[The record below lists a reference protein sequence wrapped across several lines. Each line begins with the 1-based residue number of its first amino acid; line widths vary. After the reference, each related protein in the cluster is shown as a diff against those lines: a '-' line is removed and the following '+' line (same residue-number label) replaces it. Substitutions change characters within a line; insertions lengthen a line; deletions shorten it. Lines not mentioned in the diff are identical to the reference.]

1 MSSSPN
7 LRTVARM
14 NKLGI
19 ELKTLARFVL
29 ACQSPSISDTAAL
42 LQQTPSALSIAF
54 HGLEERLGI
63 KLFAQQGR
71 YLGLLPS
78 AFWLFRY
85 ASRLLYLESFARRS
99 AGAEKEAP
107 KERETDR
114 LVVRLDLSF
123 AIGRFSKALL
133 NAQQEMLQCHPDT
146 LVEWYFAAPADDY
159 ELLSSGSWL
168 AQAGA
173 GGTEVVDIF
182 YAPDGALAAGSVHLC
197 DDPWIATGTLG
208 RSMEGTGTNTP
219 LTALKMRPPLVQAL
233 KGHAKAG
240 HVRGRLRFVDLEPA
254 ELGQVL
260 ADQPNACIVMPQS
273 LLADRMGLPR
283 VETTSLDIP
292 LVSKVIG
299 VVQRGHGRAAGA
311 RDRTNSRGQAFLE
324 ILRDNLAGEE
334 RNASFSPQMTMR
346 QLHYF
351 NLVSQSGGISAA
363 ARAAKVAQSSLS
375 SQMKVLEAAV
385 GTPLVDRGGEG
396 TVLSIAGS
404 RMLPFT
410 AAIESLHDRILRTA
424 TDVAAHTQA
433 SVAIGTLP
441 SSGHDSVLTERVAQA
456 VTAIAARHP
465 NWRLQISEGSNT
477 VLHDK
482 VRAGELNLA
491 IVGMVKPRF
500 ARISLGPSEPLSVV
514 AHPGIDLGEDAEIS
528 LETVCRLPLVLGTKF
543 LSIHQT
549 LVEAMGERNLQLVP
563 AIEVGSLALAIA
575 MVRRAPL
582 CTVLPAS
589 SVRQDLKTGTLI
601 ARPIRHDEL
610 AGRLSVIF
618 AADRTLSSA
627 ERTIVQELITVF
639 RTPNEQIAPAETDE
653 LVIAGN

>member
-1 MSSSPN
+1 M
-7 LRTVARM
+7 
-14 NKLGI
+14 
-19 ELKTLARFVL
+19 
-29 ACQSPSISDTAAL
+29 
-42 LQQTPSALSIAF
+42 
-54 HGLEERLGI
+54 LER
-63 KLFAQQGR
+63 
-71 YLGLLPS
+71 
-78 AFWLFRY
+78 
-85 ASRLLYLESFARRS
+85 
-99 AGAEKEAP
+99 
-107 KERETDR
+107 
-114 LVVRLDLSF
+114 
-123 AIGRFSKALL
+123 
-133 NAQQEMLQCHPDT
+133 HPGT
-146 LVEWYFAAPADDY
+146 FVEWYFAAPADDY
-159 ELLSSGSWL
+159 ELLSPSSWF

-173 GGTEVVDIF
+173 GRTEVVDIA
-182 YAPDGALAAGSVHLC
+182 YAADGPLSGNAVHLF
-197 DDPWIATGTLG
+197 DDPWIATGAPG
-208 RSMEGTGTNTP
+208 RSMDAAGSGTP
-219 LTALKMRPPLVQAL
+219 LMALKMRPPLVQSL
-233 KGHAKAG
+233 KGHMKAG
-240 HVRGRLRFVDLEPA
+240 HVWPRLRFLDLEPA

-273 LLADRMGLPR
+273 LIAERMGLPR
-283 VETTSLDIP
+283 LETVPLDVP
-292 LVSKVIG
+292 LVSKLVG
-299 VVQRGHGRAAGA
+299 TVERNARGRDQQAAGSG
-311 RDRTNSRGQAFLE
+311 RIFLE
-324 ILRDNLAGEE
+324 ILRSHLAGEE

-375 SQMKVLEAAV
+375 SQMKGLEAAV
-385 GTPLVDRGGEG
+385 GAPLVDRGGEG
-396 TVLSIAGS
+396 TVLSSAGS
-404 RMLPFT
+404 RILPFT
-410 AAIESLHDRILRTA
+410 AAIETLHDRILRTA
-424 TDVAAHTQA
+424 TDIAAHTQA

-456 VTAIAARHP
+456 VTAVAARHP
-465 NWRLQISEGSNT
+465 NWRLQVSEGSNT

-514 AHPGIDLGEDAEIS
+514 ANPAIDLGEEAEIS
-528 LETVCRLPLVLGTKF
+528 LEAVCRLPLVLGTKF

-549 LVEAMGERNLQLVP
+549 LVEAMSERNLQLAP
-563 AIEVGSLALAIA
+563 AFEVGSLALAIA

-589 SVRQDLKTGTLI
+589 SVRQDLKAGTLI

-639 RTPNEQIAPAETDE
+639 RASAGQSLAADADE
-653 LVIAGN
+653 MAMAGE